1 MNGVRDL
8 RLKNIKPE
16 WLINNVLLMA
26 LILMIIY
33 FANRT
38 SSFLD
43 TGNFEVILQNNAIL
57 GIVAVAAT
65 FVIISGGVDL
75 SIGSAVGMSGVI
87 TALAITSWDMSTGI
101 AIVFGILTGTAI
113 GAVNG
118 VLCGF
123 LGLNPVIV
131 TLGMLGAV
139 RGLTLLIHHDQ
150 VFGLNETMLHL
161 GTGELLGVP
170 IVSII
175 AILVF
180 VAGGVFLRM
189 TPWGRYLFAIGTN
202 RDAAYLAALPVRAL
216 PFAMYLFC
224 GFASGVAGVL
234 LAARLNGASPGQQGL
249 NLELQALTVV
259 LLGGVAFSGGR
270 GRLSGV
276 LIGWIFLGVLEN
288 GLTLTNVTPFVETLV
303 MGIALIFAASLD
315 GIGAW
320 LTPRLQD
327 RNRVAEQ
334 VEAQGPQGP
343 QGSQGAR
350 GQSADGTA
358 ATIETHTPAPSVD

>member
-1 MNGVRDL
+1 MNGTRAL
-8 RLKNIKPE
+8 RLRNINPQ

-26 LILMIIY
+26 LILMVIY
-33 FANRT
+33 FTNKTDA
-38 SSFLD
+38 FLD
-43 TGNFEVILQNNAIL
+43 PGNFKVILQNNAIL
-57 GIVAVAAT
+57 GVVAVAAT

-75 SIGSAVGMSGVI
+75 SIGSAVGLSGVI
-87 TALAITSWDMSTGI
+87 TALAITTWDMSTGTS
-101 AIVFGILTGTAI
+101 IVLGILTGTAV

-118 VLCGF
+118 LLCGF

-150 VFGLNETMLHL
+150 VFGLNDTMLHL
-161 GTGELLGVP
+161 GTGEVAGLP
-170 IVSII
+170 IVAVI
-175 AILVF
+175 AVLVF
-180 VAGGVFLRM
+180 IGGGVFLRM
-189 TPWGRYLFAIGTN
+189 TTWGRYLFAIGTN

-276 LIGWIFLGVLEN
+276 FIGWIFLGVLEN
-288 GLTLTNVTPFVETLV
+288 GLTLTNVTPFVETLIL
-303 MGIALIFAASLD
+303 GIALIFAASLD
-315 GIGAW
+315 GFSTW

-327 RNRVAEQ
+327 RNRVA
-334 VEAQGPQGP
+334 AQLGEDGG
-343 QGSQGAR
+343 GSPTS
-350 GQSADGTA
+350 SAKTQ
-358 ATIETHTPAPSVD
+358 APIAGGDEIDAPVSRH